1 MMAIATT
8 VMWVT
13 LLFLLAALV
22 GGIFLQIFLSR
33 RESRWPGLVLPLL
46 TFLLSLLNVLNIA
59 DTGSVSE
66 NVLLVLVTVLI
77 GNIPTLVL
85 LAIYWAA
92 REKRGT
98 GAQREK
104 MTFDDLKRGPTD
116 RNRPPPRGRARLFSH
131 GRGAGSSG
139 SGRRGCG
146 RRPQARCRRAWR
158 PSLPPGARGP
168 RRPAPR
174 PGRRRRRRA

>member
-8 VMWVT
+8 VMGVT

-92 REKRGT
+92 REKRRIR
-98 GAQREK
+98 AQMDK
-104 MTFDDLKRGPTD
+104 MNIDDL
-116 RNRPPPRGRARLFSH
+116 
-131 GRGAGSSG
+131 
-139 SGRRGCG
+139 
-146 RRPQARCRRAWR
+146 
-158 PSLPPGARGP
+158 
-168 RRPAPR
+168 
-174 PGRRRRRRA
+174 